1 MARKAMVDHAFLC
14 EANCSLILFDE
25 AHHAVRGHPFVQIV
39 ASLGPSADVRIV
51 GLTASFLHGK
61 LCDPQRK
68 RALLELN
75 LRSRLWVPKEEE
87 MQGYSLDQHFERVPY
102 EESDID
108 AAWAVERTEQIL
120 AAALEGAPDEAR
132 SALEGNAK
140 KAGDVLVLLGQLGWS
155 YFVAQALC
163 PMARAKMEAKARN
176 IDNTKTKEQ
185 LQEAMQHLSDLQQ
198 RLLSACSGGASAA
211 EEGVEGECDEEANAP
226 APRYSGKVEALLS
239 LLKYL
244 SEEADDSEQPLRCMI
259 FCERVATTYPL
270 SYLINDF
277 LGKQVSLPVS
287 GVSAMTESVR
297 NANLEAFNVGRV
309 GMLVATSSLEE
320 GIDIQKCNVVIRFD
334 IFHNVKSHV
343 QGAGTRS

>member
-1 MARKAMVDHAFLC
+1 MHTFR
-14 EANCSLILFDE
+14 
-25 AHHAVRGHPFVQIV
+25 
-39 ASLGPSADVRIV
+39 
-51 GLTASFLHGK
+51 
-61 LCDPQRK
+61 
-68 RALLELN
+68 
-75 LRSRLWVPKEEE
+75 
-87 MQGYSLDQHFERVPY
+87 
-102 EESDID
+102 
-108 AAWAVERTEQIL
+108 
-120 AAALEGAPDEAR
+120 LEGTEASCSMSVPWEIL
-132 SALEGNAK
+132 SAR
-140 KAGDVLVLLGQLGWS
+140 GDNFCVRV
-155 YFVAQALC
+155 YFWEEALC

-343 QGAGTRS
+343 QGAGRARDKNARIYYSRRLRRDAELMQEVARDPACPSLDPPVAAHHAGAQDQTARSRRRPRRVPRPPRAGRPAGARTIRAGSTSWRWARWGGRRRAARWSTSPLPRCPSSA